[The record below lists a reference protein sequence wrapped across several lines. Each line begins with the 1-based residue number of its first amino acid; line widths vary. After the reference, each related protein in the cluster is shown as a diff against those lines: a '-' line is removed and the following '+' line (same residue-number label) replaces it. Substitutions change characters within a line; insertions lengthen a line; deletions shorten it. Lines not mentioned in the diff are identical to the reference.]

1 MLIMALTG
9 RTIGQSLGS
18 AKNVEEFKARFQE
31 LRLKLNTVAMRQ
43 VLHDGE
49 FVLNAISI
57 VLVRSREF

>member
-9 RTIGQSLGS
+9 RTIGHSLGS

-49 FVLNAISI
+49 FVLNPISI
-57 VLVRSREF
+57 ELVRSREF

>member
-9 RTIGQSLGS
+9 RTIGQPLGS
-18 AKNVEEFKARFQE
+18 SKNVEEFKARFQE